1 MPHPKEAGL
10 LDETIGGRRRGN
22 SHAHVVSELGRGI
35 VSGAFAV
42 GSTLPGDEELSAR
55 FGFSRTVLRE
65 AMKTLAAKSLVQ
77 PKARVGTRVL
87 DRSRWNLFDADV
99 LLWRFEAGLDEE
111 LLVDLSEMRSAFEP
125 AASAMAARRAS
136 AEDVAALYEI
146 AARLADPAHDK
157 ISIARVDLEFHIAIA
172 RASKNPF
179 MQSVTNLIEAAL
191 AIAFKLSS

>member
-1 MPHPKEAGL
+1 
-10 LDETIGGRRRGN
+10 
-22 SHAHVVSELGRGI
+22 
-35 VSGAFAV
+35 
-42 GSTLPGDEELSAR
+42 
-55 FGFSRTVLRE
+55 
-65 AMKTLAAKSLVQ
+65 KTLAAKSLVQ
-77 PKARVGTRVL
+77 PKARVGTRAL

-172 RASKNPF
+172 SASKNPF

-191 AIAFKLSS
+191 AIAFKLSSPASDPAKIAECAANHRRIVEAIEARDEAAARQAMLHVIDAGAARMLLALADTG